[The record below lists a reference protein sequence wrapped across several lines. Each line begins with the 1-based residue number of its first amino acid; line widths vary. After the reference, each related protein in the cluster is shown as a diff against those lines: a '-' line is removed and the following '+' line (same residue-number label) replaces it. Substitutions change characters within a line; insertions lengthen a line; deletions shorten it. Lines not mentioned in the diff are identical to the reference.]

1 MQNLPEK
8 FISNIRTL
16 LKEESEYFFSSLLQ
30 PPTTS
35 IRLNPLKPAEYNFP
49 LDQPIPWCSHAY
61 FLNQRPSF
69 IADPLFHAGA
79 YYVQEASSTIIQ
91 NIIRQI
97 KEVNNGPLSVLD
109 VCAAPGGKSTAA
121 LSALDDNDVLVAN
134 EVIKSRVTA
143 LEQNLMKWGRMNVV
157 ITNNDPEQFLDLHS
171 FFDVIIVDAPCSG
184 EGMFRKDANAI
195 DEWSEEHV
203 AMCSLRQRRIL
214 SQIINCIK
222 PGGVLIYSTCTF
234 NQVENE
240 ENVNWLMN
248 HHALQPYLLNIDYP
262 EIVKTKQNNQLD
274 TFRFYPHKTKG
285 EGLFIAALQV
295 PLKSNHQSINKSKA
309 SKIEILPN
317 SSVNQVSKWLNA
329 NFELEWININGTI
342 TAFPKVLI
350 NNLHTLVKCLNVKY
364 IGTPVGELM
373 KNKFLPHHALALS
386 VHLSND
392 IPKLELNYNQA
403 IRYLKKDHVD
413 VRIDKTGIVL
423 ATFQNLGLGWG
434 NMLPNR
440 LNNYLPSNWRILKD
454 IPYHQN

>member
-49 LDQPIPWCSHAY
+49 LDQPISWCSHAY

-79 YYVQEASSTIIQ
+79 YYVQEASSAIIQTII
-91 NIIRQI
+91 NQI
-97 KEVNNGPLSVLD
+97 KQVNNGPLNVLD
-109 VCAAPGGKSTAA
+109 LCAAPGGKSTAA
-121 LSALDDNDVLVAN
+121 LSALDNDDVLVAN

-157 ITNNDPEQFLDLHS
+157 ITNNDPEQFLDLPS
-171 FFDVIIVDAPCSG
+171 FFDVILVDAPCSG

-195 DEWSEEHV
+195 EEWSEDHV
-203 AMCSLRQRRIL
+203 TICSMRQRRIL
-214 SQIINCIK
+214 SQIVNSLK
-222 PGGVLIYSTCTF
+222 PGGILIYSTCTF

-240 ENVNWLMN
+240 ENVSWLIN
-248 HHALQPYLLNIDYP
+248 HHALQPYSLNIDYP
-262 EIVKTKQNNQLD
+262 QIVNTKLNNQVEAL
-274 TFRFYPHKTKG
+274 RFYPHKTKG
-285 EGLFIAALQV
+285 EGLFLAVLQA
-295 PLKSNHQSINKSKA
+295 PLSQNNQWMNKPKA
-309 SKIEILPN
+309 SKFEILPN
-317 SSVNQVSKWLNA
+317 SSVKQVSRWLNT
-329 NFELEWININGTI
+329 NFELEWINVNGII
-342 TAFPKVLI
+342 TAFPKALI
-350 NNLHTLVKCLNVKY
+350 NNLHTLVKYLNVKY

-373 KNKFLPHHALALS
+373 KNKFLPQHALALS

-403 IRYLKKDHVD
+403 IRYLKKDHLD
-413 VRIDKTGIVL
+413 VHLNKTGIVL

-454 IPYHQN
+454 IPYNQH